1 MLSKTIVNFQ
11 LAMGDLFHSISSLF
25 LSLSL
30 SPAGEM
36 LEFGYS
42 REGDFHWNKPASG
55 RYRVGPRID
64 MYMRA
69 RSEHRAENAHMKFT
83 AAYIA

>member
-1 MLSKTIVNFQ
+1 MLSKTIVNNCNFQ
-11 LAMGDLFHSISSLF
+11 LAMGDLFHSIP
-25 LSLSL
+25 SL

-42 REGDFHWNKPASG
+42 RGDFHWNEPASG